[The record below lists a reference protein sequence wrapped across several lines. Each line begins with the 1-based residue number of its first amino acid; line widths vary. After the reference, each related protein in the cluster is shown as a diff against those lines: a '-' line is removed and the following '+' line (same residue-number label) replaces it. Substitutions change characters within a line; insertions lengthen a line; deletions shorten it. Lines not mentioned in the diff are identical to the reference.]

1 MVKIGLDSFSYHVN
15 MATMDSWSAADW
27 FLERVGE
34 LGLQG
39 CQFDPMHLDGWN
51 EPLIRRISDYCS
63 RHGMYL
69 ELGTG
74 GFDYERLSHRLLLAS
89 DVGARVLRTFIGGER
104 HETSQ
109 QRREEL
115 IGYTV
120 ENFKRLAEVAER
132 VRVPLVLENHEDLT
146 SIEVLSIL
154 KAVGSPYVRALI
166 DNGNA
171 LPVRENPVECVL
183 RLAPHASAC
192 HLKDWKFCWV
202 NDIPMRQGCPLGEG
216 DACAAESYRILRDAQ
231 PDMPI
236 TMEIASIRF
245 DRTSQSVEEE
255 DTNVVKSVRF
265 LKTLDSSSTNSF
277 ED

>member
-1 MVKIGLDSFSYHVN
+1 FARSPIL
-15 MATMDSWSAADW
+15 
-27 FLERVGE
+27 L
-34 LGLQG
+34 
-39 CQFDPMHLDGWN
+39 
-51 EPLIRRISDYCS
+51 
-63 RHGMYL
+63 
-69 ELGTG
+69 LGTKI
-74 GFDYERLSHRLLLAS
+74 RKPCM
-89 DVGARVLRTFIGGER
+89 RTFIGGER
-104 HETSQ
+104 HQTSQ

-132 VRVPLVLENHEDLT
+132 VHVPLVLENHEDLT
-146 SIEVLSIL
+146 SIEVLNIL

-171 LPVRENPVECVL
+171 LPVRENPVECVF

-192 HLKDWKFCWV
+192 HLKDWKVHWV
-202 NDIPMRQGCPLGEG
+202 NDIPMREGCPLGEG

-245 DRTSQSVEEE
+245 DRTSQSAEEE
-255 DTNVVKSVRF
+255 DANVVKSVGF